1 MTKFVKGLG
10 LLMTF
15 NLLADDVY
23 LTSDFALAKNN
34 RLMSEIETAK
44 ILNVQYRFVDL
55 RLILYDSKRYEVAC
69 AYVLKSKLFSVFNGS
84 VFL

>member
-1 MTKFVKGLG
+1 
-10 LLMTF
+10 MTF

-23 LTSDFALAKNN
+23 LTNDFALAKNN

-55 RLILYDSKRYEVAC
+55 RLILYDSKRHKMAF
-69 AYVLKSKLFSVFNGS
+69 AYTSK
-84 VFL
+84 